1 MSERALIREVPTVN
15 AARSLR
21 HHFAEAPGSI
31 GEKLRLKRWEVLR
44 GRFPDLGSMSVIDL
58 GGRAATWERS
68 PVRPKSVLVVNLE
81 EATAGLPAWLRAETA
96 DACNLPRHI
105 TSGSYD
111 LVFSNS
117 VLEHVGGHAQRLRF
131 ANAVHSLAPRYWVQT
146 PNRYFPVEPHWLFPG
161 LQFLPV
167 TARAGIVR
175 RWPLGHTPLVTRA
188 DSVRAVMDV
197 ELIGGTEMRAYFSG
211 SDLIR
216 ERIGGFVKSLIAVRS
231 GDWGTGGGG

>member
-1 MSERALIREVPTVN
+1 MSERALTRDEPTVN
-15 AARSLR
+15 GGHSLR
-21 HHFAEAPGSI
+21 HRFADAPGSI
-31 GEKLRLKRWEVLR
+31 GEKLRLKRWEILR
-44 GRFPDLGSMSVIDL
+44 GRFPDIGSMSVIDL
-58 GGRAATWERS
+58 GGRAASWERS
-68 PVRPKSVLVVNLE
+68 PMRPKSVLVVNLE
-81 EATAGLPAWLRAETA
+81 EPPDGLPGWLRAETA

-131 ANAVHSLAPRYWVQT
+131 AAAVHSLSPRHWVQT

-175 RWPLGHTPLVTRA
+175 RWPLGHSPLVTRA
-188 DSVRAVMDV
+188 DSVRAVMGI
-197 ELIGGTEMRAYFSG
+197 ELLGGTEMRAYFPG

-216 ERIGGFVKSLIAVRS
+216 ERMGGFVKSLIAV
-231 GDWGTGGGG
+231 G